1 MATRGRTYAENLVG
15 TLDRSGY
22 QKQRDAITQAYN
34 TNWQNIQNQYKNLT
48 DKIKRQQEQANEDFA
63 NGLVQVASDSF
74 DRMSQSNQDMAN
86 KGLTLS
92 GIGNLMVQSDT
103 QMKGDEIGKLLKSVG
118 ATMSEGAEKLKD
130 ANQKIASQENE
141 LNKGYGSS
149 LGDVGDSETAAQNAF
164 NNALADIAEAM
175 EARQDNND
183 LAAKQRAASRSGRS
197 GTSKEEEELNE
208 FYKKMAITEILSSE
222 DMTDRQKSNSLAIL
236 FGTKNSDRV
245 VDAFNKN
252 STATKTRNKAIKSAK
267 SAATKEFNDALKE
280 RQRNVNL
287 MNLYTGNA
295 YKNLLFGNSNN
306 LNPDRYYKNLEEQN
320 KARTEYVNNA
330 INKVEPLSYED
341 LAKMLYG

>member
-22 QKQRDAITQAYN
+22 QKQRDAISQAYN

-63 NGLVQVASDSF
+63 NGLVQVASNSF
-74 DRMSQSNQDMAN
+74 DRMSQSNQDLAN

-118 ATMSEGAEKLKD
+118 ATMSEGAEQLKD

-175 EARQDNND
+175 ESREDNND
-183 LAAKQRAASRSGRS
+183 LAARQRAASGSGGS
-197 GTSKEEEELNE
+197 GTSKEEEELND

-252 STATKTRNKAIKSAK
+252 ATATDTRNAKIKELRDQANKIQKDYILSNREVNPYMGNMLSYEDRLNGNNISNMLSYAPRQAITYPNPAQD
-267 SAATKEFNDALKE
+267 ELN
-280 RQRNVNL
+280 
-287 MNLYTGNA
+287 
-295 YKNLLFGNSNN
+295 NLLSTG
-306 LNPDRYYKNLEEQN
+306 L
-320 KARTEYVNNA
+320 T
-330 INKVEPLSYED
+330 YED

>member
-1 MATRGRTYAENLVG
+1 MATRGRSYAENLVG
-15 TLDRSGY
+15 ALDRSGY
-22 QKQRDAITQAYN
+22 QKQRDAISQAYN

-74 DRMSQSNQDMAN
+74 DRMSKSNQDLSN

-118 ATMSEGAEKLKD
+118 ATVSEGAEKLKE
-130 ANQKIASQENE
+130 ANQKIASQENQ
-141 LNKGYGSS
+141 LNKGYGDS

-175 EARQDNND
+175 EARQDNNE
-183 LAAKQRAASRSGRS
+183 LAAKQRAASGSGRS
-197 GTSKEEEELNE
+197 GRSKEEEELNE

-236 FGTKNSDRV
+236 FGTKNSDKV

-252 STATKTRNKAIKSAK
+252 STATDTRNAKIK
-267 SAATKEFNDALKE
+267 DL
-280 RQRNVNL
+280 
-287 MNLYTGNA
+287 
-295 YKNLLFGNSNN
+295 
-306 LNPDRYYKNLEEQN
+306 QN
-320 KARTEYVNNA
+320 KANKIQKDYILNNREVNPYMSNVLSYNDKLNGRNISNTISYAPRQVIEYPNSEQEELNNLL
-330 INKVEPLSYED
+330 NTGLTYED

>member
-1 MATRGRTYAENLVG
+1 MATRGRIYAENLVG
-15 TLDRSGY
+15 PLDRSGY
-22 QKQRDAITQAYN
+22 QKQRDVITQSYN

-48 DKIKRQQEQANEDFA
+48 DKIKRQQDQANENFA
-63 NGLVQVASDSF
+63 NGLVQVASNSF
-74 DRMSQSNQDMAN
+74 DRMNQSNQDMAN

-92 GIGNLMVQSDT
+92 GIGNLMIQSDT

-118 ATMSEGAEKLKD
+118 ATMSEGAEQLKN

-141 LNKGYGSS
+141 LNKGYGNA
-149 LGDVGDSETAAQNAF
+149 LGEVGSRETAAQNAF

-183 LAAKQRAASRSGRS
+183 LAAKQRAASGSGRS
-197 GTSKEEEELNE
+197 GKSKEDEELNE

-252 STATKTRNKAIKSAK
+252 STATDTRNAKIKELQKQANKIQRDYTLNNREVNPYMNRMLSYNDKLNGNNINNTLSYAPRQTIEYPNSAQ
-267 SAATKEFNDALKE
+267 EELN
-280 RQRNVNL
+280 
-287 MNLYTGNA
+287 
-295 YKNLLFGNSNN
+295 NLLKTG
-306 LNPDRYYKNLEEQN
+306 L
-320 KARTEYVNNA
+320 T
-330 INKVEPLSYED
+330 YED

>member
-1 MATRGRTYAENLVG
+1 MATRGRSYAENLVG

-22 QKQRDAITQAYN
+22 QKQRDAISQTYN

-48 DKIKRQQEQANEDFA
+48 DKIKRQQDQANENFA
-63 NGLVQVASDSF
+63 NGLVQVASNSF
-74 DRMSQSNQDMAN
+74 DRMYQSNQDMAN

-92 GIGNLMVQSDT
+92 GIGNLMTQSDT

-118 ATMSEGAEKLKD
+118 ATMSEGAEQLKN

-141 LNKGYGSS
+141 LNKGYGNA
-149 LGDVGDSETAAQNAF
+149 LGEVGSRETAAQNAF

-183 LAAKQRAASRSGRS
+183 LAAKQRAASGSGRS
-197 GTSKEEEELNE
+197 GKSKEDEELNE

-252 STATKTRNKAIKSAK
+252 STATDTRNAKIKELQKQANKIQRDYTLNNREVNPYMNRMLSYNDKLNGNNINNTLSYAPRQTIEYPNSAQ
-267 SAATKEFNDALKE
+267 EELN
-280 RQRNVNL
+280 
-287 MNLYTGNA
+287 
-295 YKNLLFGNSNN
+295 NLLKTG
-306 LNPDRYYKNLEEQN
+306 L
-320 KARTEYVNNA
+320 T
-330 INKVEPLSYED
+330 YED

>member
-183 LAAKQRAASRSGRS
+183 LAAKQRAASRSGSRS
-197 GTSKEEEELNE
+197 GTSKEEKELNE

-252 STATKTRNKAIKSAK
+252 STATDTRNAKIKELRNQANK
-267 SAATKEFNDALKE
+267 I
-280 RQRNVNL
+280 QRDYILNNRDVNPY
-287 MNLYTGNA
+287 MNSTLSYGN
-295 YKNLLFGNSNN
+295 KINGNNISNN
-306 LNPDRYYKNLEEQN
+306 LSYAPRQVVDYPNPAQDELNNLLN
-320 KARTEYVNNA
+320 TG
-330 INKVEPLSYED
+330 LTYED

>member
-1 MATRGRTYAENLVG
+1 MSTRGRTYAENLVG
-15 TLDRSGY
+15 PLDRSGY
-22 QKQRDAITQAYN
+22 QKQRDVITQSYN

-48 DKIKRQQEQANEDFA
+48 DKIKRQQDQANENFA
-63 NGLVQVASDSF
+63 NGLVQVASNSF
-74 DRMSQSNQDMAN
+74 DRMNQSNQDMAN

-92 GIGNLMVQSDT
+92 GIGNLMTQSDT

-118 ATMSEGAEKLKD
+118 ATMSEGAEQLKN

-141 LNKGYGSS
+141 LNKGYGNA
-149 LGDVGDSETAAQNAF
+149 LGEVGSRETAAQNAF

-183 LAAKQRAASRSGRS
+183 LAAKQRAASGSGRS
-197 GTSKEEEELNE
+197 GKSKEDEELNE

-252 STATKTRNKAIKSAK
+252 STATDTRNAKIKELQKQANKIQRDYTLNNREVNPYMNRMLSYNDKLNGNNINNTLSYAPRQTIEYPNSAQ
-267 SAATKEFNDALKE
+267 EELN
-280 RQRNVNL
+280 
-287 MNLYTGNA
+287 
-295 YKNLLFGNSNN
+295 NLLKTG
-306 LNPDRYYKNLEEQN
+306 L
-320 KARTEYVNNA
+320 T
-330 INKVEPLSYED
+330 YED

>member
-15 TLDRSGY
+15 PLDRSGY
-22 QKQRDAITQAYN
+22 QKQRDVITQSYN

-48 DKIKRQQEQANEDFA
+48 DKIKRQQDQANENFA
-63 NGLVQVASDSF
+63 NGLVQVASNSF
-74 DRMSQSNQDMAN
+74 DRMNQSNQDMAN

-92 GIGNLMVQSDT
+92 GIGNLMTQSDT
-103 QMKGDEIGKLLKSVG
+103 KMKGDEIGKLLKSVG
-118 ATMSEGAEKLKD
+118 ATMSEGAEQLKN

-141 LNKGYGSS
+141 LNKGYGNA
-149 LGDVGDSETAAQNAF
+149 LGEVGSKETAAQNAF

-183 LAAKQRAASRSGRS
+183 LAAKQRAASGSGRS
-197 GTSKEEEELNE
+197 GKSKEDEELNE

-252 STATKTRNKAIKSAK
+252 STATDTRNAKIKELQKQANKIQRDYTLNNREVNPYMNRMLSYNDKLNGNNINNTLSYAPRQTIEYPNSAQ
-267 SAATKEFNDALKE
+267 EELN
-280 RQRNVNL
+280 
-287 MNLYTGNA
+287 
-295 YKNLLFGNSNN
+295 NLLKTG
-306 LNPDRYYKNLEEQN
+306 L
-320 KARTEYVNNA
+320 T
-330 INKVEPLSYED
+330 YED

>member
-175 EARQDNND
+175 ETRQDNND
-183 LAAKQRAASRSGRS
+183 LAAKQRAASRSGSRS
-197 GTSKEEEELNE
+197 GTSKEEKELNE

-252 STATKTRNKAIKSAK
+252 STATDTRNAKIKELRNQANKIQRDYILNNRDVNPYINSALSYGNK
-267 SAATKEFNDALKE
+267 INGNNISNTLSYAP
-280 RQRNVNL
+280 RQVVDYPNPAQDELN
-287 MNLYTGNA
+287 
-295 YKNLLFGNSNN
+295 NLLNTG
-306 LNPDRYYKNLEEQN
+306 L
-320 KARTEYVNNA
+320 T
-330 INKVEPLSYED
+330 YED

>member
-1 MATRGRTYAENLVG
+1 MTTRGRTYAENLVG
-15 TLDRSGY
+15 PLDRSGY
-22 QKQRDAITQAYN
+22 QKQRDAITQSYN

-48 DKIKRQQEQANEDFA
+48 DKIKRQQDQANENFA
-63 NGLVQVASDSF
+63 NGLVQVASNSF
-74 DRMSQSNQDMAN
+74 DRMHQSNQDMAN

-92 GIGNLMVQSDT
+92 GIGNLMTQSDT

-118 ATMSEGAEKLKD
+118 AAMSEGAEQLKN

-141 LNKGYGSS
+141 LNKGYGNA
-149 LGDVGDSETAAQNAF
+149 LGDVGSRETAAQNAF

-183 LAAKQRAASRSGRS
+183 LAAKQRAASGSGRS
-197 GTSKEEEELNE
+197 GKGKEDEELNE

-252 STATKTRNKAIKSAK
+252 STATDTRNAKIKELQKQANKIQRDYTLNNREVNPYMNRMLSYNDKLNGNNINNTLSYAPRQTIEYPNSAQ
-267 SAATKEFNDALKE
+267 EELN
-280 RQRNVNL
+280 
-287 MNLYTGNA
+287 
-295 YKNLLFGNSNN
+295 NLLKTG
-306 LNPDRYYKNLEEQN
+306 L
-320 KARTEYVNNA
+320 T
-330 INKVEPLSYED
+330 YED

>member
-15 TLDRSGY
+15 ALDRSGY

-74 DRMSQSNQDMAN
+74 DRMSQSNQDLAN

-118 ATMSEGAEKLKD
+118 ATMSEGAEQLKD

-183 LAAKQRAASRSGRS
+183 LAAKQRAASGSGRS

-252 STATKTRNKAIKSAK
+252 STATDTRNAKIKELRDQANKIQKDYILSNREINPYMNNMLSYEDRLNGNNIGKTLSYAP
-267 SAATKEFNDALKE
+267 
-280 RQRNVNL
+280 RQVIEYPNPAQEEL
-287 MNLYTGNA
+287 D
-295 YKNLLFGNSNN
+295 NLLNTG
-306 LNPDRYYKNLEEQN
+306 L
-320 KARTEYVNNA
+320 T
-330 INKVEPLSYED
+330 YED

>member
-1 MATRGRTYAENLVG
+1 MATRGRDYAENLVG
-15 TLDRSGY
+15 DLDRSSY
-22 QKQRDAITQAYN
+22 QKQRDAIRQTYN

-48 DKIKRQQEQANEDFA
+48 EKIKRQQEQANEDFA
-63 NGLVQVASDSF
+63 NGLVQVASNSF
-74 DRMSQSNQDMAN
+74 DRMNQSNQDLAN

-92 GIGNLMVQSDT
+92 GIGNLMTQSDT
-103 QMKGDEIGKLLKSVG
+103 QMKGDEIGKLLKSAG
-118 ATMSEGAEKLKD
+118 ATISEDAEQLKN
-130 ANQKIASQENE
+130 ANQKIASQENQ
-141 LNKGYGSS
+141 LNKGYEDS
-149 LGDVGDSETAAQNAF
+149 LGDVGDRETAAQNAF

-183 LAAKQRAASRSGRS
+183 LAAKQRAASGSGRS

-252 STATKTRNKAIKSAK
+252 STATDTRNAKIKELRNQANKIQKDYILNNREVNPYMNSMLSYDDKLKGNNINNTLSYAPRQSIGYTNSAQ
-267 SAATKEFNDALKE
+267 EELN
-280 RQRNVNL
+280 
-287 MNLYTGNA
+287 
-295 YKNLLFGNSNN
+295 NLLNTG
-306 LNPDRYYKNLEEQN
+306 LTYK
-320 KARTEYVNNA
+320 
-330 INKVEPLSYED
+330 D

>member
-15 TLDRSGY
+15 HLDRSGY
-22 QKQRDAITQAYN
+22 QKQRDVITQSYN

-48 DKIKRQQEQANEDFA
+48 DKIKRQQDQANENFA
-63 NGLVQVASDSF
+63 NGLVQVASNSF
-74 DRMSQSNQDMAN
+74 DRMHQSNQDMAN

-92 GIGNLMVQSDT
+92 GIGNLMTQSDT
-103 QMKGDEIGKLLKSVG
+103 QIKGDEIGKLLKSVG
-118 ATMSEGAEKLKD
+118 ATMSEGAEQLKN

-141 LNKGYGSS
+141 LNKGYGNA
-149 LGDVGDSETAAQNAF
+149 LGDVGSRETAAQNAF

-183 LAAKQRAASRSGRS
+183 LAAKQRAASGSGRS
-197 GTSKEEEELNE
+197 GKSKEDEELNE

-252 STATKTRNKAIKSAK
+252 STATDTRNAKIKELQKQANKIQRDYTLNNREVNPYMNRMLSYNDKLNGNNINNTLSYAPRQTIEYPNSAQ
-267 SAATKEFNDALKE
+267 EELN
-280 RQRNVNL
+280 
-287 MNLYTGNA
+287 
-295 YKNLLFGNSNN
+295 NLLKTG
-306 LNPDRYYKNLEEQN
+306 L
-320 KARTEYVNNA
+320 T
-330 INKVEPLSYED
+330 YED

>member
-1 MATRGRTYAENLVG
+1 MSTRGRTYAENLVG
-15 TLDRSGY
+15 PLDRSGY
-22 QKQRDAITQAYN
+22 QKQRDVITQSYN

-48 DKIKRQQEQANEDFA
+48 DKIKRQQDQANENFA
-63 NGLVQVASDSF
+63 NGLVQVASNSF
-74 DRMSQSNQDMAN
+74 DRMHQSNQDMAN

-92 GIGNLMVQSDT
+92 GIGNLMTQSDT

-118 ATMSEGAEKLKD
+118 ATMSEGAEQLKN

-141 LNKGYGSS
+141 LNKGYGNA
-149 LGDVGDSETAAQNAF
+149 LGEVGSRETAAQNAF

-183 LAAKQRAASRSGRS
+183 LAAKQRAASGSGRS
-197 GTSKEEEELNE
+197 GKGKEDEELNE

-252 STATKTRNKAIKSAK
+252 STATDTRNAKIKELQKQANKIQRDYTLNNREVNPYMNRMLSYNDKLNGNNINNTLSYAPRQTIEYPNSAQ
-267 SAATKEFNDALKE
+267 EELN
-280 RQRNVNL
+280 
-287 MNLYTGNA
+287 
-295 YKNLLFGNSNN
+295 NLLKTG
-306 LNPDRYYKNLEEQN
+306 L
-320 KARTEYVNNA
+320 T
-330 INKVEPLSYED
+330 YED

>member
-183 LAAKQRAASRSGRS
+183 LAAKQRAASRSGSRS
-197 GTSKEEEELNE
+197 GTSKEEKELNE

-252 STATKTRNKAIKSAK
+252 STATDTRNAKIKELRNQANKIQRDYILNNRDVNPYMNSTLSYGNKINGNNISNTLSYAP
-267 SAATKEFNDALKE
+267 
-280 RQRNVNL
+280 RQVVDYPNPAQDELN
-287 MNLYTGNA
+287 
-295 YKNLLFGNSNN
+295 NLLKTG
-306 LNPDRYYKNLEEQN
+306 L
-320 KARTEYVNNA
+320 T
-330 INKVEPLSYED
+330 YED

>member
-15 TLDRSGY
+15 ALDRSGY

-48 DKIKRQQEQANEDFA
+48 DKIKRQQEQANENFA

-118 ATMSEGAEKLKD
+118 ATMSEGAEQLKD

-183 LAAKQRAASRSGRS
+183 LAAKQRAASGSGSS

-252 STATKTRNKAIKSAK
+252 STVTDTRNAKIKELQSQANKIQKDYILNNREANPYMSNMLSYGDKLNGNNINNTLSYAPRQVIEYPNSAQ
-267 SAATKEFNDALKE
+267 EELN
-280 RQRNVNL
+280 
-287 MNLYTGNA
+287 
-295 YKNLLFGNSNN
+295 NLLNTG
-306 LNPDRYYKNLEEQN
+306 L
-320 KARTEYVNNA
+320 T
-330 INKVEPLSYED
+330 YED